1 MEVQAVAKYIKVQP
15 RKVRIVADLVR
26 GKSASQ
32 TVDHLRFHPSKGA
45 FVLRKVIMSAIA
57 NAQENHGANPDTL
70 RIAVIKVDEGPI
82 AKRIQARAMGRA
94 NRILKKTSHITVVV
108 DDSAATAKQ
117 KPTGTQAKPRP
128 KFQSPKPKKA
138 VKAKPDAV
146 EETLAEEGVVE
157 DAVTEEEVEAAPAE
171 PEVEAG
177 PLAETEAT
185 DEPVAEA
192 AEPEGEATAGDEP
205 KEGE

>member
-57 NAQENHGANPDTL
+57 NAQENHGASPETL

-108 DDSAATAKQ
+108 DDSAVTAKQ

-128 KFQSPKPKKA
+128 KFQAPKAKKA
-138 VKAKPDAV
+138 TKAKAAAN
-146 EETLAEEGVVE
+146 EE
-157 DAVTEEEVEAAPAE
+157 AVTEEAVAEESVEEAVVEESPVEAVEAEATPVEETATEEAPAE
-171 PEVEAG
+171 EAVTEEA
-177 PLAETEAT
+177 PAE
-185 DEPVAEA
+185 
-192 AEPEGEATAGDEP
+192 EP
-205 KEGE
+205 KEEN